1 MEDKNI
7 EIIKAIQATGTV
19 PPDKTTTNIVTE
31 SLQKDDTKTHILYCP
46 AKKIPEDKDG
56 NE

>member
-31 SLQKDDTKTHILYCP
+31 SYQNCP